1 MGLKTRGHIH
11 KAIYHCVGWTFA
23 SGTSAVFTAVA
34 LGKLGTMRLLD
45 KRIHLLALDKAGQKL
60 HQLLRKSD

>member
-1 MGLKTRGHIH
+1 MGWKTRGHIH
-11 KAIYHCVGWTFA
+11 KAIYHCVGTFA
-23 SGTSAVFTAVA
+23 SGTSGVFTAVA